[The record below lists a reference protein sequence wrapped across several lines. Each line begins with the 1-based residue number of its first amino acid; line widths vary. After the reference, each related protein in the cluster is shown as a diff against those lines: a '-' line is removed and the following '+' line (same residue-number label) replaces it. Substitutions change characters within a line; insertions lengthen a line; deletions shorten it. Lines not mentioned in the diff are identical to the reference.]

1 MTAQALPKKMSVE
14 EFLQWPDEPLQVKE
28 KPHEGDTG
36 YRLRRR
42 PR

>member
-1 MTAQALPKKMSVE
+1 MTAHAPPKKMSVE
-14 EFLQWPDEPLQVKE
+14 EFLKLLDEPLQVKE
-28 KPHEGDTG
+28 KPHEGDTS